1 MKRHF
6 KTQRNT
12 LLLTVLG
19 ILMAGPGAW
28 AQQDSGSI
36 GDDLNVIE
44 MELDKTAP
52 RTPPPSS
59 GPSIQAQK
67 FDANEDKMDAQNNK
81 LTDFSGL
88 TKLQPFSEVSVIQKR
103 FLPKTGRMQFT
114 GAFSTITNNPWFL
127 TAGVSLKAA
136 YYLTE
141 AWGIEGTYTSMTSSQ
156 RTSAQEL
163 HDNNGVSA
171 DSFGFPKNYIGVDA
185 KYTPFYGKMSWLNK
199 KIIPF
204 EHYFSAGGGNTTV
217 STGGSGFTLHF
228 GSGQN
233 FALSKRFSVNWDLSM
248 MNYSAK
254 STDGTMQSFSDLLLT
269 VGMSFF
275 YPEATY
281 R

>member
-1 MKRHF
+1 MQTYF
-6 KTQRNT
+6 KTYCKT
-12 LLLTVLG
+12 LFITSIG
-19 ILMAGPGAW
+19 FFLMGQVAW
-28 AQQDSGSI
+28 AQQDTGAAI

-52 RTPPPSS
+52 RQQPSVAP
-59 GPSIQAQK
+59 GAQNQK
-67 FDANEDKMDAQNNK
+67 LDANEDKIEAQNNK

-103 FLPKTGRMQFT
+103 FLPKTRRIQFT

-136 YYLTE
+136 YYFTE
-141 AWGIEGTYTSMTSSQ
+141 AWGVEGTYTSMTSSQ

-185 KYTPFYGKMSWLNK
+185 KYTPFYGKMTWLNK

-204 EHYFSAGGGNTTV
+204 EHYFTGGGGNTSV

-228 GSGQN
+228 GTGQN
-233 FALSKRFSVNWDLSM
+233 FALSKRFSANWDLSM

>member
-1 MKRHF
+1 MTMHF
-6 KTQRNT
+6 KTILT
-12 LLLTVLG
+12 TAMMILL
-19 ILMAGPGAW
+19 AGQFAK
-28 AQQDSGSI
+28 AQQQDAGSGI

-52 RTPPPSS
+52 KQQPTYTP
-59 GPSIQAQK
+59 GAQNQK
-67 FDANEDKMDAQNNK
+67 LDANEDKIEAQNNK

-88 TKLQPFSEVSVIQKR
+88 TKLQPFSEISVIQKR
-103 FLPKTGRMQFT
+103 FLPKTSRIQFT

-136 YYLTE
+136 YYFTE
-141 AWGIEGTYTSMTSSQ
+141 AWGVEGTYTTMTSSQ
-156 RTSAQEL
+156 RQSAQEL

-171 DSFGFPKNYIGVDA
+171 DSFGFPKNYIGLDA
-185 KYTPFYGKMSWLNK
+185 KYTPFYGKMTWLNK
-199 KIIPF
+199 KIVPF
-204 EHYFSAGGGNTTV
+204 EHYFTVGGGNTSV

-228 GSGQN
+228 GTGQN
-233 FALSKRFSVNWDLSM
+233 FALSKRFSLNWDFSS

-254 STDGTMQSFSDLLLT
+254 STEGTNQSFSDLLLT
-269 VGMSFF
+269 VGFSFF